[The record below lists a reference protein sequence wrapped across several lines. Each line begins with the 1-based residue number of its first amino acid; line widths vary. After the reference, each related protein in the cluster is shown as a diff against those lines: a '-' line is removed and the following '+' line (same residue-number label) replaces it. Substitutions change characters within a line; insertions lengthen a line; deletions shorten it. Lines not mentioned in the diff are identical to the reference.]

1 MTKHRIIPAIMSGGA
16 GTRLWPA
23 STGARP
29 KQFHALAGPNTLIQD
44 TVQRLHGEPGALSF
58 APPMILGNASHLDLV
73 REQLAAI
80 GTAPAAIVLEPAA
93 RNTAAAGAVAAAL
106 AQAIE
111 PGALVLLVPAD
122 HVIEDRGAFLAAIQR
137 AAPFAKDRIVTF
149 GIAPNRA
156 ETGYGYIKRG
166 EELGAGVYA
175 IDSFREKPNA
185 ATAQEYLDAGGY
197 AWNAGMFLF
206 DPAVMLKEFDRS
218 AEIRDLALESLKK
231 ADRINEAISLDAALF
246 TRIPSQPLDIAV
258 MEKTDRGAVVPCDIG
273 WADIGSWDEIWRISP
288 KDEHGNGNHGDV
300 VAIDAKNN
308 LLRSDGPKVCVAGI
322 DNIVVIATGDAVVI
336 LPRDRAQDVKL
347 LKDLAE
353 KP

>member
-1 MTKHRIIPAIMSGGA
+1 MKHRIIPAIMSGGA

-23 STGARP
+23 SSDARP
-29 KQFHALAGPNTLIQD
+29 KQFHALAGPETLIQA
-44 TVQRLHGEPGALSF
+44 TVQRLHGESGALSF
-58 APPMILGNASHLDLV
+58 APPMILGNEAHLALV

-80 GTAPAAIVLEPAA
+80 GVAPAAIVLEPVA
-93 RNTAAAGAVAAAL
+93 RNTAAASAVAAAL
-106 AQAIE
+106 AQEIE

-122 HVIEDRGAFLAAIQR
+122 HVIEDRAAFLAAIER

-149 GIAPNRA
+149 GITPNRP

-166 EELGAGVYA
+166 HELGAGVYA

-185 ATAQEYLDAGGY
+185 TTAQEYLDAGGY

-206 DPAVMLKEFDRS
+206 SPAVMLREFDKS

-231 ADRINEAISLDAALF
+231 AQRFNEAISLDAAYF
-246 TRIPSQPLDIAV
+246 AKIPSQPLDIAV
-258 MEKTDRGAVVPCDIG
+258 MERTDRGAVVPCDIG

-288 KDEHGNGNHGDV
+288 KDESGNGAHGH
-300 VAIDAKNN
+300 VATIDAKNN
-308 LLRSDGPKVCVAGI
+308 LLRSDGPKICVAGL

-347 LKDLAE
+347 LKELAE
-353 KP
+353 KL